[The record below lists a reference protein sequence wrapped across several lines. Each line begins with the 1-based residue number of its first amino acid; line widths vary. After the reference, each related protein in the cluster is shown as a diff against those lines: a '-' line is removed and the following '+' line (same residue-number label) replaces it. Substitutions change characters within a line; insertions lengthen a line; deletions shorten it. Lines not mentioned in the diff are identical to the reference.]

1 MPNPS
6 HESDPSVS
14 SGSTT
19 KYLGRIFL
27 LMLFNVGSCEN
38 FDSKDVESFPYELL
52 LLCVIRSLFR
62 NESAEDED
70 EDEDDDE
77 DDDDDDI
84 D

>member
-1 MPNPS
+1 MPNPW

-27 LMLFNVGSCEN
+27 LTLFNVGPCEN

-52 LLCVIRSLFR
+52 LLCVIRSLFW
-62 NESAEDED
+62 NESSEDE
-70 EDEDDDE
+70 DE